1 MKYKKIKAILIVVVI
16 LLILLK
22 GIMYTWYSLLNTNDI
37 KFNEIILESNE
48 SEGNTFFVNISLNME
63 VDEEHIVQQ
72 NDNLVVYEKGDK
84 RAIITRDGSSDQI
97 EELIEQEPKFRN
109 YFDEYNIDNDMK
121 MILHYYYSDYRNY
134 NILTP
139 NYKLEEANLFNRIL
153 VPSCDYN
160 RRKCDLYLLDGY
172 LKGEAVISYN
182 SLSIKF
188 VHRDSFY
195 AIYIRED
202 KISYDEAIKIIKS
215 IKLN

>member
-1 MKYKKIKAILIVVVI
+1 MKNKKICAVLIIVV
-16 LLILLK
+16 LLTLFK
-22 GIMYTWYSLLNTNDI
+22 GIMYTRYSLLNIYDI
-37 KFNEIILESNE
+37 KYNEIILESNE
-48 SEGNTFFVNISLNME
+48 SEGNTVFVNISLNME
-63 VDEEHIVQQ
+63 IDEDYIVQQ

-84 RAIITRDGSSDQI
+84 RAIITRDGSNDQI
-97 EELIEQEPKFRN
+97 EQLIEQEPKFRK
-109 YFDEYNIDNDMK
+109 YFDEYNIDNDMI

-134 NILTP
+134 NIFTP
-139 NYKLEEANLFNRIL
+139 NHKLDEANLFNRIL
-153 VPSCDYN
+153 VPSCHYN
-160 RRKCDLYLLDGY
+160 KKKCDLYLLDGY